1 MSVLFPATAIGYM
14 MDIERGLNKLCIQPR
29 TFLEQMENIMAKIKT
44 NILAKTHEILATEI
58 GKSSQVP

>member
-14 MDIERGLNKLCIQPR
+14 TDIQHGLNKLCIQPR

-44 NILAKTHEILATEI
+44 HILAKTRQ
-58 GKSSQVP
+58 K